1 MLRKVALL
9 SDRAQQPARDSA
21 YAKEGSRWCASLLF
35 ARRGGGLQLRSGR
48 AGSSY
53 FLAKHRTSKAPV
65 AIGGNGFLGESPV
78 GCLVRPS
85 GPEVVLARMA
95 GLFSLVLIGAAE
107 WEGGRFPSDA
117 PKPWKDFAC
126 NQPRDL

>member
-65 AIGGNGFLGESPV
+65 AIGRKGFNGFFGESPGGLPAV
-78 GCLVRPS
+78 QS
-85 GPEVVLARMA
+85 GSDVVFARMA
-95 GLFSLVLIGAAE
+95 DAFSLVLI
-107 WEGGRFPSDA
+107 
-117 PKPWKDFAC
+117 
-126 NQPRDL
+126 